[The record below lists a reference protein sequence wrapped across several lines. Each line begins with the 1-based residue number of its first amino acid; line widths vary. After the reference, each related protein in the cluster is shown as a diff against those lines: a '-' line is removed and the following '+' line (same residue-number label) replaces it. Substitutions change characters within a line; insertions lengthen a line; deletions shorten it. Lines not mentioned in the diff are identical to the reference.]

1 MLYTIT
7 CNPALDYVVHLDDVQ
22 LGAVNRIQKDSVQYG
37 GKGINVS
44 RMLKE
49 LSMDSVAL
57 GFVAGF
63 TGRALEQG
71 LRELGLHTDFVKM
84 ETGLTRINVKIKS
97 REESELNGS
106 GPSPTEEDLAVFWSK
121 LDTIQKGDW
130 VVLSGSCPK
139 GLPQDF
145 EKRILE
151 YLHKKQVHTI
161 LDITGE
167 RLKQGCQAH
176 PFLIKPNRQELEEIC
191 GYPVSAWKCCIQA
204 AQELQKL
211 GARNVLVSC
220 GAEGAILLD
229 EQGKYYQQ
237 EAAQGQVCNSVGAG
251 DSMVAGVLTGLLKTE
266 NWDTAL
272 CLGAAAGAATAFSEG
287 IGTYERVK
295 ELYIQLR
302 HGRMEVLPW
311 IF

>member
-49 LSMDSVAL
+49 LGMDSVAL

-71 LRELGLHTDFVKM
+71 LRELGLHTDFVRM

-106 GPSPTEEDLAVFWSK
+106 GPTPTEEDLAVFWSK
-121 LDTIQKGDW
+121 LDAIQKDDW

-139 GLPQDF
+139 RLPQDF
-145 EKRILE
+145 EKQILE
-151 YLHKKQVHTI
+151 HLHEKQVHTI
-161 LDITGE
+161 LDTTGE

-191 GYPVSAWKCCIQA
+191 GYPVSTWELCVQA

-211 GARNVLVSC
+211 GARNVLVSN

-229 EQGKYYQQ
+229 EQGNCFQQ
-237 EAAQGQVCNSVGAG
+237 DAAQGQVRNSVGAG

-266 NWDTAL
+266 HWNTAL
-272 CLGAAAGAATAFSEG
+272 CLGAAAGGATAFAEG
-287 IGTYERVK
+287 IGTYEVVK
-295 ELYIQLR
+295 ELYTQLR